1 MRRMIKLMSSSLMM
15 AATCFILFSCSEEK
29 AKRDVTRT
37 VKVAKVESST
47 EIKKD
52 FSGVVEA
59 VEYVKLAFRVSGQIV
74 ELPVIEGQKV
84 KKGDLIAK
92 IDPREISIQYSADKA
107 SFETASA
114 QLDRNK
120 RLLDKQA
127 VSKQDYEVCVANFER
142 AKSAYELST
151 NNMNDT
157 YLTAPFNG
165 SIERRLVE
173 NFQRVNAGE
182 GIVQLVNTNKLRI
195 KFVMPDSYMYLLKS
209 TKQSFSVEFDTF
221 KGLKFSA
228 QIEEYLDI
236 STNRAGIPVSVIID
250 DEKFDR
256 NAYEVKPGF
265 TCNIHLNSD
274 ISNYMSYNMMMVPLS
289 AVFEEAEGSQKY
301 VWIVSNN
308 KVQKR
313 KVKMNSPTGKAEAY
327 ISEGIKVGETVVT
340 AGVYQLK
347 EGETVKILSK

>member
-1 MRRMIKLMSSSLMM
+1 MINSMSRNLML
-15 AATCFILFSCSEEK
+15 AGLCLLLFACGETET
-29 AKRDVTRT
+29 KREVIRT
-37 VKVAKVESST
+37 VKVANVESST

-92 IDPREISIQYSADKA
+92 IDPREISLQYAADKA
-107 SFETASA
+107 SYETASA

-120 RLLDKQA
+120 RLLEKQA
-127 VSKQDYEVCVANFER
+127 VSKQDYEVCVANYEK
-142 AKSAYELST
+142 AKSAYDLST

-157 YLTAPFNG
+157 YLVAPFNG
-165 SIERRLVE
+165 SIERRYVE
-173 NFQRVNAGE
+173 NFQRVNSGE

-195 KFVMPDSYMYLLKS
+195 KFIMPDSYLYLLKN
-209 TKQSFSVEFDTF
+209 KNHSFSVEFDMF
-221 KGLKFSA
+221 KGRKFNA

-250 DEKFDR
+250 DAKFDR
-256 NAYEVKPGF
+256 NVYEIKPGF

-274 ISNYMSYNMMMVPLS
+274 ISSYVQDNMMVIPLS
-289 AVFEEAEGSQKY
+289 AVFEEAAGSQKY
-301 VWIVSNN
+301 VWVIENG
-308 KVQKR
+308 KVVKR
-313 KVKMNSPTGKAEAY
+313 TIRMESPTGNAHAY
-327 ISEGIKVGETVVT
+327 ISEGVKVGETVVT
-340 AGVYQLK
+340 AGVHQLK
-347 EGETVKILSK
+347 DGEAVKILKK